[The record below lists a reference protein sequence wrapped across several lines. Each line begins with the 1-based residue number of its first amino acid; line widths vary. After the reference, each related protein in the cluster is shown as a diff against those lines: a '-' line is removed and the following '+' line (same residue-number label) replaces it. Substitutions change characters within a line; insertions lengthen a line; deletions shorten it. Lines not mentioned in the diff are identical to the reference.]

1 MGVGW
6 WWVEE
11 SVLREQAHLMEHVD
25 MGWATNKVLKSPSFW
40 SWPSS
45 GDSEGRSHG
54 PRRVLAM
61 QEGLHMTD
69 RATSPVNRWIGR
81 G

>member
-1 MGVGW
+1 
-6 WWVEE
+6 
-11 SVLREQAHLMEHVD
+11 MEHVD

-45 GDSEGRSHG
+45 GDSERRSHG

-61 QEGLHMTD
+61 QVNFNFNLQRHHMGHF
-69 RATSPVNRWIGR
+69 V
-81 G
+81 